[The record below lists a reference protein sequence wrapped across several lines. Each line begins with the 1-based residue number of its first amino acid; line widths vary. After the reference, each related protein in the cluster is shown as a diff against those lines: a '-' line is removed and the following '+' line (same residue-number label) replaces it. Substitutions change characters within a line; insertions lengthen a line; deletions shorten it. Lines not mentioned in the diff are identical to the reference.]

1 MKSSKP
7 NQQQLLKS
15 ILFLDLNSLPP
26 ETDLDRTATLFIQ
39 EILYLCKSSIHAKNI
54 IVERFEMEGRKIA
67 FVTKLCY
74 SSFEDALKV
83 VPKTEDS
90 VKKFVSDIKET
101 LHFLQNEMRLEK
113 IVPKQ
118 PNLYYCQQSKE
129 FWVGNWI
136 DFEPSNHLRE
146 STYIVNET
154 VSRIDIEELILPA
167 LQIYDNLEKV
177 KAIVKSINK
186 EKSLLQ
192 REESKQSDTKS
203 PDSGSLVS
211 KSSKSSVLEES
222 EKSKKYNDL

>member
-1 MKSSKP
+1 
-7 NQQQLLKS
+7 
-15 ILFLDLNSLPP
+15 
-26 ETDLDRTATLFIQ
+26 
-39 EILYLCKSSIHAKNI
+39 
-54 IVERFEMEGRKIA
+54 MEGRKIA

-129 FWVGNWI
+129 FLVGNWI

-154 VSRIDIEELILPA
+154 VSRIDIEELIL
-167 LQIYDNLEKV
+167 QRY
-177 KAIVKSINK
+177 KSMII
-186 EKSLLQ
+186 
-192 REESKQSDTKS
+192 
-203 PDSGSLVS
+203 
-211 KSSKSSVLEES
+211 
-222 EKSKKYNDL
+222 SKKSRR

>member
-1 MKSSKP
+1 M
-7 NQQQLLKS
+7 
-15 ILFLDLNSLPP
+15 
-26 ETDLDRTATLFIQ
+26 
-39 EILYLCKSSIHAKNI
+39 
-54 IVERFEMEGRKIA
+54 
-67 FVTKLCY
+67 
-74 SSFEDALKV
+74 
-83 VPKTEDS
+83 
-90 VKKFVSDIKET
+90 SDIKET

-129 FWVGNWI
+129 FLVGNWI

-186 EKSLLQ
+186 EKSFLQ

-211 KSSKSSVLEES
+211 KSSKTSVLEES